1 MRRLLAFLAAAIGVA
16 AGVSGLAAMN
26 STCFETAPAAFA
38 SAGLKESL
46 ELPRLS
52 SIHAVPDQ
60 RVPDQPDPD
69 QPESEAGVY
78 QPAGATCR
86 VGLAAARRITR
97 KMWSSRAETGE
108 FQPLVIQSFLKLPVE
123 HRYTKPQVVL
133 KKFERGPPSA

>member
-60 RVPDQPDPD
+60 RVP
-69 QPESEAGVY
+69 EAGVY

-97 KMWSSRAETGE
+97 KMWSGRAETGE

-133 KKFERGPPSA
+133 QKFERGPPSA